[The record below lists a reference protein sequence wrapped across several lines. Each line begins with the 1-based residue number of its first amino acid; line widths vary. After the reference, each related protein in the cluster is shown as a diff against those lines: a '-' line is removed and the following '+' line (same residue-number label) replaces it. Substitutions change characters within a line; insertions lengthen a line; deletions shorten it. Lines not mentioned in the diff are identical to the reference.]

1 MRQRLTERTLRRKD
15 QGEIWDELLPGFGL
29 RIGKRRQTFFVMGRV
44 GGKQVRRTVGTAVD
58 LTLAQAREKARAM
71 LANFAAGVDPE
82 EAARV
87 AKLEAA
93 RTRLNSFAVVSKA
106 YMQEHGRHRKDA
118 AERQRKLDVNILP
131 IIGHIPVAD
140 LKRADVKAL
149 ILAKAE
155 TAPVMANRIKSLVHT
170 VLNYGIDEEL
180 LDANP
185 AARIK
190 LPAEKP
196 RTRYLSEQEIKRF
209 WRGLDETGLSPQFR
223 RILKL
228 LLVTGQRRAE
238 VTLMS
243 WDELD
248 LEKAIW
254 EIAAERTKGG
264 RATRVP
270 LSPLALE
277 LIGAPDGASD
287 YVFHHRGGVPVALS
301 SISMSMHR
309 ELPALGLA
317 DKPATVHDLRRTFA
331 SQLGEL
337 DIDRLTISKILN
349 HADPTITG
357 AVYELSEHWEKKRL
371 ATEAWSKRLVEIT
384 TGQPAASNV
393 RELRT
398 AQ

>member
-1 MRQRLTERTLRRKD
+1 M
-15 QGEIWDELLPGFGL
+15 
-29 RIGKRRQTFFVMGRV
+29 
-44 GGKQVRRTVGTAVD
+44 
-58 LTLAQAREKARAM
+58 
-71 LANFAAGVDPE
+71 
-82 EAARV
+82 
-87 AKLEAA
+87 
-93 RTRLNSFAVVSKA
+93 
-106 YMQEHGRHRKDA
+106 
-118 AERQRKLDVNILP
+118 
-131 IIGHIPVAD
+131 
-140 LKRADVKAL
+140 

-155 TAPVMANRIKSLVHT
+155 TTPVMANRIKSLVHT
-170 VLNYGIDEEL
+170 ILNYGIDEEL

-196 RTRYLSEQEIKRF
+196 RDRYLSEKEIKRF
-209 WRGLDETGLSPQFR
+209 WRGLDLTGLSPQIR

-238 VTLMS
+238 VALMS

-248 LEKAIW
+248 FEKATW
-254 EIAAERTKGG
+254 ELAAGRTKGG

-287 YVFHHRGGVPVALS
+287 YVFHHRGGVPVKLNS
-301 SISMSMHR
+301 VSIGMHR

-331 SQLGEL
+331 SQMAELGF
-337 DIDRLTISKILN
+337 DRLTISKLLN

-357 AVYELSEHWEKKRL
+357 AIYELSEHWEKKRV
-371 ATEAWSKRLVEIT
+371 AMEAWSNKLQEIVTGEPAPSKVTRLEV
-384 TGQPAASNV
+384 A
-393 RELRT
+393 R
-398 AQ
+398 

>member
-15 QGEIWDELLPGFGL
+15 QGEIWDELLPGFGI
-29 RIGKRRQTFFVMGRV
+29 RIGARRRTYFVMGRV
-44 GGKQVRRTVGTAVD
+44 DGKQVRRTVGTTVN

-71 LANFAAGVDPE
+71 LAHFAAGIDPE

-93 RTRLNSFAVVSKA
+93 RTRLNSFTAVSEA
-106 YMQEHGRHRKDA
+106 YMQEHGRHRKDP

-155 TAPVMANRIKSLVHT
+155 TTPVMANRIKSLVHT

-196 RTRYLSEQEIKRF
+196 RDRYLSEKEIKRF
-209 WRGLDETGLSPQFR
+209 WRGLDLTGLSPQIR

-238 VTLMS
+238 VALMS

-248 LEKAIW
+248 FEKATW
-254 EIAAERTKGG
+254 EIAAGRTKGG

-287 YVFHHRGGVPVALS
+287 YVFHHRGGVPVKLNS
-301 SISMSMHR
+301 VSIGMHR

-331 SQLGEL
+331 SQLAEL
-337 DIDRLTISKILN
+337 DIDRLTISKLLN
-349 HADPTITG
+349 HAEQGVTG
-357 AVYELSEHWEKKRL
+357 QVYELSEHWSKKVT
-371 ATEAWSKRLVEIT
+371 AMEAWSNKLQEIV
-384 TGQPAASNV
+384 TGQAAPSNIEQLRPA
-393 RELRT
+393 R
-398 AQ
+398 